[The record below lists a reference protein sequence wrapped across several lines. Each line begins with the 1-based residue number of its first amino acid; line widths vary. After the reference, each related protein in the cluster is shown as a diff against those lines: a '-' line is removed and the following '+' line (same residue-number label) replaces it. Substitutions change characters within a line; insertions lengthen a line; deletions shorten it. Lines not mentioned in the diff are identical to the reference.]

1 MKGVF
6 KLLIPTFVC
15 SAVRSICREELSSD
29 NIIDGLSGKV
39 IRAGR
44 TLPRGGVGRGGRGGI
59 PRGGVAIAFDIPDP
73 RVFDIP
79 APRVVTVV
87 VGGD

>member
-1 MKGVF
+1 M
-6 KLLIPTFVC
+6 
-15 SAVRSICREELSSD
+15 
-29 NIIDGLSGKV
+29 

-59 PRGGVAIAFDIPDP
+59 PRSGVAIAFDIPDP